1 MRFFPP
7 AGQFFALALSA
18 GFVCASFAGKIHASE
33 TAGGVPK
40 VFCDDV
46 QALVASKAALSGGD
60 AALRPALHHLLANAD
75 KLLDQKPLSVMDKK
89 QVAPSGDKHDFVS
102 QAPYFWRDTNSP
114 DGKYI
119 RHDGERN
126 PESNADSDSGHFQKI
141 CADAHTLALAYYFSG
156 DEKYAVK
163 VTEIIRVWFLNSAT
177 KMNPNLNFGQ
187 GIPGEVEGR
196 PAGLISARGLVH
208 LVDAIGL
215 LAGSKAWDETDQ
227 QGMAAWFT
235 DYLQWLTT
243 SKIGRGELDAKNNH
257 GTFCDTQAAAIALFL
272 GKTEMARDLVS
283 QAREKRVGRQIEPD
297 GRQPLELAR
306 TTSFGYS
313 CFNLRALMDLAGLGR
328 SVGVDLWHY
337 QTADGRSILKAT
349 EFMAQYA
356 DPKSKWPFQQIHA
369 ANHGDLGELLLRAAA
384 EFPESKPIQDGLKF
398 FKAENLGDSPARLYL
413 KTQHR
418 RTAVA
423 AVSDI

>member
-1 MRFFPP
+1 MTPSLARKRNASRWLAVFF
-7 AGQFFALALSA
+7 L
-18 GFVCASFAGKIHASE
+18 
-33 TAGGVPK
+33 GGSWLIGGAENLPVAEAATSRPK
-40 VFCDDV
+40 VFCADPQTLAAS
-46 QALVASKAALSGGD
+46 QARLAVGD
-60 AALRPALHHLLANAD
+60 ASLQPVLHQLLADAD
-75 KLLDQKPLSVMDKK
+75 QRLPQKPPSVMDKK
-89 QVAPSGDKHDFVS
+89 QIPPSGDQHDFIS

-119 RHDGERN
+119 RRDGERN
-126 PESNADSDSGHFQKI
+126 PESGKDSDSGRFQKT
-141 CADAHTLALAYYFSG
+141 CADAHTLALAFYFSS
-156 DEKYAVK
+156 DEKYAAK
-163 VTEIIRVWFLNSAT
+163 ATELIRVWFLNPAT
-177 KMNPNLNFGQ
+177 KMNPNFKYGQ

-196 PAGLISARGLVH
+196 PAGLISARGLVQ

-215 LAGSKAWDETDQ
+215 LAASKSWTAADQ
-227 QGMAAWFT
+227 QGMTAWFT
-235 DYLQWLTT
+235 EYLHWLTT

-283 QAREKRVGRQIEPD
+283 QAREKRVARQIEPD

-369 ANHGDLGELLLRAAA
+369 ANRGDLGELLLRAAA

-398 FKAENLGDSPARLYL
+398 FKTENLADSPARLYL
-413 KTQHR
+413 KTAHLP
-418 RTAVA
+418 A
-423 AVSDI
+423 AK